1 MRYYLNKYTNLGYVF
16 KFNEAYLSN
25 NYLYYGKYNNINY
38 LMCLCGAEFA
48 LEIVFI
54 Y

>member
-38 LMCLCGAEFA
+38 LMWFRVCPRNSTYSLM
-48 LEIVFI
+48 
-54 Y
+54 

>member
-25 NYLYYGKYNNINY
+25 NYLHYGKYNY

-48 LEIVFI
+48 LEIVLI